1 MKPLELNNVVLKFN
15 MCGNCCSN
23 KGPVPF
29 GRSYLSMFKIIVT
42 GISRLI
48 YLALWEVIDGFKLTL
63 WCADDEFYEW
73 LQ

>member
-15 MCGNCCSN
+15 MCGNCRSN

-48 YLALWEVIDGFKLTL
+48 YLAL
-63 WCADDEFYEW
+63 
-73 LQ
+73 